1 MKFSSKIFSAAPIVA
16 ALTLGIWMTACSK
29 APTAGAGAQGPPAF
43 PVKVQAVTLDQV
55 PVSDTYEATVKSR
68 RSATIQPQVSGTITQ
83 IMVRSGEVVQA
94 GQHMMEIDPRE
105 QQAMVQQQ
113 EATAQQKLAVYQY
126 SQDNVE
132 RQRKLFAAGI
142 ISKDALQQAEQA
154 YRNAKADEQ
163 SAVAAKQTQ
172 QQQLAYYHITA
183 PFGGIVGDIPVHLG
197 DYVSPTTVLT
207 TVDEQKDLEAYIYVP
222 AERASQLH
230 RGLRVDLIDGQGKLL
245 DKTTIKFI
253 SPQVDSQMQGI
264 LIKADVHATLDQI
277 RNAQLVRARVI
288 WSTAK
293 AITIPVLAVVRVGGQ
308 AFVYVAEPVEGQAG
322 KFVAKQRSVT
332 LGETVGNNYQV
343 TDGLK
348 SGDQLIVSGLQFLMD
363 GAPVQ
368 PHP

>member
-1 MKFSSKIFSAAPIVA
+1 MKLSSKIFSAVQFVA
-16 ALTLGIWMTACSK
+16 AVALGLWITACSK
-29 APTAGAGAQGPPAF
+29 APAAAGPQGPMAF
-43 PVKVQAVTLDQV
+43 PVKVQTVTLQKV

-68 RSATIQPQVSGTITQ
+68 RSATIQPQVSGSITQ
-83 IMVRSGEVVQA
+83 ILVHSGDLVQA
-94 GQHMMEIDPRE
+94 GQHLMEIDPRE
-105 QQAMVQQQ
+105 QQALVQQQ

-126 SQDNVE
+126 NQDNVV

-142 ISKDALQQAEQA
+142 ISKDAIQQAEQA
-154 YRNAKADEQ
+154 YSNAKADEE

-183 PFGGIVGDIPVHLG
+183 PFAGIVGDIPVHLG
-197 DYVSPTTVLT
+197 DYVSSSTVLT
-207 TVDEQKDLEAYIYVP
+207 TIDERKDLEAYIYIP
-222 AERASQLH
+222 AERASQIR
-230 RGLRVDLIDGQGKLL
+230 RGLPVELTDAQGKLL

-264 LIKADVHATLDQI
+264 LAKADVNATPDLI

-288 WSTAK
+288 WSNTNAL
-293 AITIPVLAVVRVGGQ
+293 TIPVLAVVRVGGQ
-308 AFVYVAEPVEGQAG
+308 AFVYVADPVDGQPG
-322 KFVAKQRSVT
+322 KFVARQRSVG
-332 LGETVGNNYQV
+332 LGETVGNLYQV

-348 SGDQLIVSGLQFLMD
+348 HGDQLILSGLQFLVD